1 MSAFLFVLKLLIRLV
16 DGLIVDD
23 YESAGYLFKLYGGG
37 EYNRINQETMVPS
50 LSVGFGQQPTVI
62 KGN

>member
-16 DGLIVDD
+16 DGSIVDD
-23 YESAGYLFKLYGGG
+23 YESAGLLFILYAGGD
-37 EYNRINQETMVPS
+37 YNRINQETMVPS
-50 LSVGFGQQPTVI
+50 LRVGFGQQPTVI